1 MLKFL
6 VEDCEDCFLFFLTG
20 LSSFSFRFWM
30 SFLAFQDV
38 VLDFST
44 KNLSL
49 QPLCGD
55 SSEPFQGRQA
65 ASLPRRATHEFG
77 GKAPRSAAAD
87 GAGRRRQHDGRPLLP
102 RNTWNP
108 RLGGCFSNDSIGKK
122 KKKGIS
128 GRKNVSCHQVQKR
141 IRSYI

>member
-122 KKKGIS
+122 KKGIS
-128 GRKNVSCHQVQKR
+128 GQKNVSCHQVQKR